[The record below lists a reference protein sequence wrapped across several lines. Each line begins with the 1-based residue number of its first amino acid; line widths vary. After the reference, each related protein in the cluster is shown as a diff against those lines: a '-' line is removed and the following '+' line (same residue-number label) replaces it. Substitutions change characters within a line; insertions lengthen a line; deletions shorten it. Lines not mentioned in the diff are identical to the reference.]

1 MKGLIWGSTIISAK
15 EKLAEIENR
24 YELMGIPVISKREN
38 AHDIQIIFKNGDI
51 WKAIQA
57 YESARGHRVNI
68 SYVDRKID
76 PEFVD
81 VIIRHCTTAL
91 PYNSI
96 TYYGEPYINN

>member
-1 MKGLIWGSTIISAK
+1 MKGLVWGSTIISAK
-15 EKLAEIENR
+15 EKLAEIEKR
-24 YELMGIPVISKREN
+24 YELLKIPVVNKKEN
-38 AHDIQIIFKNGDI
+38 IHSTQIIFENGDI
-51 WKAIQA
+51 WKTVSAH
-57 YESARGHRVNI
+57 ESARGHRANI

-81 VIIRHCTTAL
+81 VIIRHCTTAP